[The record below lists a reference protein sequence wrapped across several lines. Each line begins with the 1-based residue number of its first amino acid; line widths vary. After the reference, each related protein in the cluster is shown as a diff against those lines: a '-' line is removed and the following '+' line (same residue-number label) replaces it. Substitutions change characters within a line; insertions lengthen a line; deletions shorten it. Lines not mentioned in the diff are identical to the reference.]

1 MVIRFVKK
9 NSRNFSHKVD
19 FSAITNITKT
29 KDYKRAK
36 KLFIFSTLTD
46 KRLFDRKSG
55 NNIGFRIYKIGKG
68 EVINLG
74 WTEANT
80 HSFKGAENVVH
91 DWLVANGHIKK
102 PVYEEGSWVQSNAYY
117 KVGNDKYTIKG
128 I

>member
-1 MVIRFVKK
+1 M
-9 NSRNFSHKVD
+9 
-19 FSAITNITKT
+19 
-29 KDYKRAK
+29 AK
-36 KLFIFSTLTD
+36 KIFIFTTQND
-46 KRLFDRKSG
+46 KSMFDRKSG
-55 NNIGFRIYKIGKG
+55 HNIGFKIFKIEKG
-68 EVINLG
+68 DLVFLG

-80 HSFKGAENVVH
+80 ASFKGAESVVH